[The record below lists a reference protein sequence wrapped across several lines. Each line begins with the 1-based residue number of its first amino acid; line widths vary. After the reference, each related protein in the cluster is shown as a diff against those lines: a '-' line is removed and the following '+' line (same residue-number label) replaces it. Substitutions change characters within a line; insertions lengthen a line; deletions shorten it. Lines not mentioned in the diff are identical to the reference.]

1 MKNKIR
7 FISTLAILLI
17 VVICTAQSNT
27 TANNPDIEGIWKLVS
42 VDLQTLKVN
51 QYKIIANGHYFW
63 YQVNEEGDINPY
75 NGAGGTYELNG
86 NSYKE
91 HIDHVLPQ
99 MKSFKDS
106 VFVFDI
112 EVSENIL
119 KLKGIIPGSQM
130 TFNEVF
136 ERVSTK

>member
-1 MKNKIR
+1 MKSKIR

-42 VDLQTLKVN
+42 TDLHTQKVN
-51 QYKIIANGHYFW
+51 QYKIIANGHFFW
-63 YQVNEEGDINPY
+63 YQVNAEGDINPF

-91 HIDHVLPQ
+91 RVEHVLPQ
-99 MKSFKDS
+99 MKNFKDS
-106 VFVFDI
+106 VFEFDI
-112 EVSENIL
+112 EVSENVL
-119 KLKGIIPGSQM
+119 KLKGIIPGSYK

-136 ERVSTK
+136 ERVSPK